1 MLALQLHVSIAAMIR
16 PLFLTLAFATNAFAQ
31 FFGLATPADGSR
43 VYFATTL
50 RQKDTAQPIWG
61 KLFQVD
67 ASGLS
72 LALARDQDVPVVAD
86 PAQAYPT
93 NAYDFAAADVA
104 SNGQVFAAAAWRS
117 CLGPQEACNR
127 LAPGIT
133 TISSGGTQQD
143 FPGILRLSAGGTWA
157 FGSNGQPADPTLPIY
172 DYLVNV
178 ATGELRTFGSAN
190 SHGIYQDIYVAT
202 SGRPVADDG
211 TAVYSDGYRV
221 MVLHDT
227 DVRTIISATGGGDF
241 LADAVIDAAGRVIVY
256 SVCRDTTLGG
266 PNNFYC
272 TAGSLR
278 LADPAGSGS
287 SLLAADGYAPSMS
300 DDGAQVL
307 YLSNRTGKAQVRI
320 MSTAGGS
327 DRQLTGD
334 PDGVVRAILS
344 GDGSMAY
351 AVSNGG
357 RLLKIFVATAAV
369 QEVVP
374 RTPFLAQYQEFT
386 LTPGKLVP
394 LTGAGLSDSNFV
406 SAPPLPL
413 SLGGVQVTIQGRP
426 ARILSVN
433 PTTIM
438 VLVPPDVTPG
448 QNSLDLSPIQ
458 IQTTSP
464 SPFDGLV
471 RNANISSYYPQ
482 FLTVDPTIDHSPVL
496 AAHQDWS
503 ALISS
508 DNPAQPGEVIHAYAV
523 GLGPTTPSVPY
534 GDAAPIAEPLA
545 RLSNPID
552 CTTYPPGSIPIE
564 FLFQGLAPGMA
575 GVYQVDFRIPAQA
588 ADGDLQLQCGLGGS
602 FPVRSS
608 SR

>member
-1 MLALQLHVSIAAMIR
+1 MIR

-50 RQKDTAQPIWG
+50 RQKNTAQPTWG
-61 KLFQVD
+61 KLFQVG

-72 LALARDQDVPVVAD
+72 LVLARDQQVPVVAD
-86 PAQAYPT
+86 PTQGYPT
-93 NAYDFAAADVA
+93 NAYDFAAADVS
-104 SNGQVFAAAAWRS
+104 SNGQMLAAAAWRS
-117 CLGPQEACNR
+117 CLGSQAACNR
-127 LAPGIT
+127 VGPAVT
-133 TISSGGTQQD
+133 TIYSGGAPQD
-143 FPGILRLSAGGTWA
+143 FPGILHLSPGGTWA
-157 FGSNGQPADPTLPIY
+157 FGSNGQPVDLLSPI
-172 DYLVNV
+172 DGYLVNV
-178 ATGELRTFGSAN
+178 TTGELRTFGSAN

-211 TAVYSDGYRV
+211 TVVYSNGSSV

-227 DVRTIISATGGGDF
+227 DVRTIISPSGGDF
-241 LADAVIDAAGRVIVY
+241 LADAIIDAAGRVIVY
-256 SVCRDTTLGG
+256 SVCRDTTPGG

-320 MSTAGGS
+320 MRTAGGS
-327 DRQLTGD
+327 DRQLTDD

-351 AVSNGG
+351 TVSNGG
-357 RLLKIFVATAAV
+357 RLSKIFVATAAA

-374 RTPFLAQYQEFT
+374 RTPFLARYQEFT
-386 LTPGKLVP
+386 LAPGKLVP

-413 SLGGVQVTIQGRP
+413 SLGGVEVTIQGRP

-438 VLVPPDVTPG
+438 VLVPPDAMPG
-448 QNSLDLSPIQ
+448 QDSLDLSPIQ
-458 IQTTSP
+458 LETTSP

-471 RNANISSYYPQ
+471 RSANISSYSPQ
-482 FLTVDPTIDHSPVL
+482 FLTVNPTIPHSPVL

-508 DNPAQPGEVIHAYAV
+508 DNPAHPGEVVHAYAV

-552 CTTYPPGSIPIE
+552 CTTFPPGNIPIE
-564 FLFQGLAPGMA
+564 FFFQGLAPGMA

-602 FPVRSS
+602 FPVRRPSIALP
-608 SR
+608 